1 MISIFFLSPLFPPT
15 SPHLSS
21 QHSVGKLKLLHVA
34 IFTLMVRVLERGGGV
49 FVHLCVSVS
58 ECECEGCV
66 CVFENVP
73 VLASANLVTLT

>member
-34 IFTLMVRVLERGGGV
+34 IFTLMVRVLEREGRGGSLSICV
-49 FVHLCVSVS
+49 CLLVNVSVK
-58 ECECEGCV
+58 GVCV
-66 CVFENVP
+66 CLKMSQF
-73 VLASANLVTLT
+73 